1 MCVVNKPIQDGIGHG
16 WIADKFKPVFKW
28 NLRGN
33 DRGAN
38 TLAVFNDLQQIPAF
52 GVGHASDTKIIND
65 QYFDFCELVHEFGV
79 GAIGSGDSDFLVK
92 DLPEDSRGAG
102 KLSALGAL

>member
-1 MCVVNKPIQDGIGHG
+1 MCVVNKPIQDGIGYG
-16 WIADKFKPVFKW
+16 WIADKLKPVFKW

-52 GVGHASDTKIIND
+52 GVGHGGDTKLGESLSDQINYLKFNEID
-65 QYFDFCELVHEFGV
+65 AKRGV
-79 GAIGSGDSDFLVK
+79 VLGLRTNFLIAK
-92 DLPEDSRGAG
+92 RWS
-102 KLSALGAL
+102 